1 MSVLIEVY
9 VVRHRR
15 TKVATTDL
23 IRPWKQGRIF
33 YISYRLQFG
42 DVSFGV
48 PVNDAQKSV
57 PLNYFLKGKMQYEQK
72 KYENQKSCSQD
83 KQRKSREK

>member
-1 MSVLIEVY
+1 M
-9 VVRHRR
+9 
-15 TKVATTDL
+15 

-48 PVNDAQKSV
+48 SVNDAQKSV

-72 KYENQKSCSQD
+72 KYENQRVVLRASNANRGRSNS
-83 KQRKSREK
+83 SRLDPKPP

>member
-1 MSVLIEVY
+1 M
-9 VVRHRR
+9 
-15 TKVATTDL
+15 

-72 KYENQKSCSQD
+72 KKV
-83 KQRKSREK
+83 